1 MMIRGVSCPAAAVCV
16 MQQRIRPIIP
26 DMTHLPR
33 LAGLLTALLLCAPW
47 GTTLAQGMLWQAQR
61 GQSLIF
67 LYASVH
73 VCDAGCYPFA
83 PAVQQALQISQ
94 VLAVELDPE
103 REDISQ
109 KISQRGF
116 YPPGQ
121 SLRPLFT
128 PEQYKRL
135 EEVFSSQYNK
145 RLETLLHMRPW
156 LFQTALS
163 IYAAEKVG
171 LDSSLGVDL
180 KLMQQARAL
189 KKPIRPLETLD
200 EQLQMLELL
209 AAQDPAGQM
218 KQLAEQFE
226 SGLLGIQLSNLVVVW
241 KRGDA
246 QRLSSMLDALQTD
259 AEKQPA
265 FQNELRLRNQR
276 MTQRMLQLLQEYRT
290 VMVVV
295 GAAYYF
301 EPGSLLTLLQQQGFE
316 IRRLP
321 TDRPT
326 PAK

>member
-1 MMIRGVSCPAAAVCV
+1 

-26 DMTHLPR
+26 AMRPCHR
-33 LAGLLTALLLCAPW
+33 FAGLFATLLLCAPW

-61 GQSLIF
+61 GQATIF

-83 PAVQQALQISQ
+83 PAVNQALQISQ

-103 REDISQ
+103 REDINQ

-116 YPPGQ
+116 YPLGQ
-121 SLRPLFT
+121 SLRPLFS
-128 PEQYKRL
+128 PDQFERL
-135 EEVFSSQYNK
+135 EAVFSSQYNK
-145 RLETLLHMRPW
+145 RLEALLHMRPW
-156 LFQTALS
+156 LFQTAMS

-180 KLMQQARAL
+180 KLMQQARNL

-209 AAQDPAGQM
+209 ATQDPAGQM
-218 KQLAEQFE
+218 KQLADQFE

-246 QRLSSMLDALQTD
+246 QRLGSMLEALQTD
-259 AEKQPA
+259 AEKIPA
-265 FQNELRLRNQR
+265 FQNELKVRNQR
-276 MTQRMLQLLQEYRT
+276 MTQRVLQLLQEYRT

-295 GAAYYF
+295 GAAHYF

-321 TDRPT
+321 TEKPT